1 MCDYSLHHV
10 ASRPAKVG
18 DKLVTSAFD
27 SSTTHGFCAVDEPNV
42 AVCLRPGT
50 ELAFE
55 KKVEGQHTMLGG
67 LLPGIRIGELGGKVA
82 RFTQIDMDRP
92 AAYHDALEFPSGKIV
107 LVTHLLKGQVVSV
120 LQLPASAQPV
130 LRAEEA
136 TPLPEFIG

>member
-27 SSTTHGFCAVDEPNV
+27 SSATHGFCAVGEPNV

-55 KKVEGQHTMLGG
+55 NDIESNHMTLGG
-67 LLPGIRIGELGGKVA
+67 LGMEIGELGGKVA

-92 AAYHDALEFPSGKIV
+92 AAYHDALEFPNGKIV
-107 LVTHLLKGQVVSV
+107 LVTHLRRGQTATV
-120 LQLPASAQPV
+120 LQLPPA
-130 LRAEEA
+130 AEAAEKKEVVA
-136 TPLPEFIG
+136 APEFIG

>member
-27 SSTTHGFCAVDEPNV
+27 GSVTHGFCAVGEPDV

-55 KKVEGQHTMLGG
+55 NEVESNRATIGG
-67 LLPGIRIGELGGKVA
+67 LGMELGDLYGKVA

-92 AAYHDALEFPSGKIV
+92 AAYHDALEFPDGRIV
-107 LVTHLLKGQVVSV
+107 LVTHLRKGQAATV
-120 LQLPASAQPV
+120 LQLPASDQPPPV
-130 LRAEEA
+130 AKIPA
-136 TPLPEFIG
+136 SEFIG